1 MGGRKRKYSTLR
13 FLPIYEDIKHY
24 LNVGCDRLTMHMT
37 NLRTNNKNI
46 KEIYLRNLMEIKCNT
61 KH

>member
-1 MGGRKRKYSTLR
+1 MGGRKRKYFTLR
-13 FLPIYEDIKHY
+13 FLSIYEDIKHY
-24 LNVGCDRLTMHMT
+24 LNVGCNRLTMHIT

-46 KEIYLRNLMEIKCNT
+46 KETYLGNLMEIKCNT